1 MGRFMAI
8 SDPDIEMYGAPTDAL
23 LAAIAALHPRV
34 YSAYQSLQAQ

>member
-23 LAAIAALHPRV
+23 QKIFFPVNLSR
-34 YSAYQSLQAQ
+34 